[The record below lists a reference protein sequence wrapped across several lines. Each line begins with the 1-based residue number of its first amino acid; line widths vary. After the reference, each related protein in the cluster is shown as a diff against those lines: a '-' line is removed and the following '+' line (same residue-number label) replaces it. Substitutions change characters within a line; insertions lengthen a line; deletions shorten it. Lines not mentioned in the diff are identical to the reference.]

1 MWEGEKNPLKSILF
15 WSKLLM
21 DYKLKRIFYN
31 QNSHHV
37 FLPQG
42 QSLGLV
48 PPSLPTMLGEH
59 EAVGEEMF

>member
-1 MWEGEKNPLKSILF
+1 
-15 WSKLLM
+15 M
-21 DYKLKRIFYN
+21 DYKLKGIFYN

-59 EAVGEEMF
+59 EAVGEEMLRETPEHWI